1 MTTDFDTVAPAGEV
15 EFRQAIH
22 EMAETISTE
31 YNTRDDW
38 QKSNLWQRLCTPERV
53 IEFRV
58 VWTDRNGSPQV
69 NRGYRVQMNGALGP
83 YKGGLRFHPTVNRSI
98 LKFLAFEQVFKNALT
113 GLPLGGGKGGADF
126 DPKGKTD
133 LEIMN
138 FCRAFMDGLWR
149 ELGPARDVPAGDIGV
164 GGREIGY
171 LFGRYREL
179 AQSHD
184 GTITGKA
191 RVYGGSDLRPQA
203 TGYGVVFFLKAML
216 AHAGTACSED
226 GIVPASSPGTSGPW
240 EIHNR
245 RVLISGSGQVALYA
259 AEQCLKQ
266 GMQVV
271 SLSDSGGTLSLPDGL
286 SDELL
291 QNLIPFK
298 LKEHGRLQAFAAANN
313 LQFLP
318 GKKPWGLM
326 ADTALPCATQNEVL
340 LCDADQLIG
349 GGVKVVVEGANMP
362 CESAAIARL
371 RSAGVLFAPGKAA
384 NAGGVATSGF
394 EMAQNAQHLFWSPAE
409 VERRLHETMEN
420 IHKTCVDFSLHQT
433 RDEKNVNYVE
443 GANRAAFHKVAEAV
457 LAQGY

>member
-1 MTTDFDTVAPAGEV
+1 MTIDFDAAAGEGEP
-15 EFRQAIH
+15 EFKQAIH
-22 EMAETISTE
+22 EMAATLATE
-31 YNTRDDW
+31 YGERADW
-38 QKSNLWQRLCTPERV
+38 QREKLWQRLCTPERI

-58 VWTDRNGSPQV
+58 VWADRNGEPQI
-69 NRGYRVQMNGALGP
+69 NRGYRVQMNGVLGP

-133 LEIMN
+133 LEIRN

-164 GGREIGY
+164 GAREIAY

-184 GTITGKA
+184 GTITGKG
-191 RVYGGSDLRPQA
+191 RGYGGSDLRPQA

-216 AHAGTACSED
+216 AHADMVRRNDDVVSAANPE
-226 GIVPASSPGTSGPW
+226 TSYLP

-271 SLSDSGGTLSLPDGL
+271 SLSDSGGTLSVPDGL
-286 SDELL
+286 KEETL
-291 QNLIPFK
+291 QKLIGFK
-298 LKEHGRLQAFAAANN
+298 LRERGRLEAFAAANG

-318 GKKPWGLM
+318 GKKPWGLK
-326 ADTALPCATQNEVL
+326 ADIALPCATQNEL
-340 LCDADQLIG
+340 FSSDADQLIAS
-349 GGVKVVVEGANMP
+349 GVKAVAEGANMP
-362 CESAAIARL
+362 CAGAAIERL
-371 RSAGVLFAPGKAA
+371 QSAGVLFAPGKAA

-394 EMAQNAQHLFWSPAE
+394 EMSQNAEHLFWTPVE
-409 VERRLHETMEN
+409 VEQRLRETMET
-420 IHKTCVDFSLHQT
+420 IHRTCVDFSQHKT
-433 RDEKNVNYVE
+433 RGEKLVNYVE

>member
-1 MTTDFDTVAPAGEV
+1 MTIDFDAAAGEDEP
-15 EFRQAIH
+15 EFKQAIH
-22 EMAETISTE
+22 EMAATLAAE
-31 YNTRDDW
+31 YGERIDW
-38 QKSNLWQRLCTPERV
+38 QREKLWQRLCTPERL

-58 VWTDRNGSPQV
+58 VWADRNGEPQV
-69 NRGYRVQMNGALGP
+69 NHGYRVQMNGVLGP

-133 LEIMN
+133 LEIRN

-164 GGREIGY
+164 GAHEIAY

-184 GTITGKA
+184 GTITGKG

-216 AHAGTACSED
+216 AHAD
-226 GIVPASSPGTSGPW
+226 M

-271 SLSDSGGTLSLPDGL
+271 SLSDSGGTLSMPDGIT
-286 SDELL
+286 EETL
-291 QNLIPFK
+291 QKLIPFK
-298 LKEHGRLQAFAAANN
+298 LRERGRLEAFAAANG

-326 ADTALPCATQNEVL
+326 ADTALPCATQNEL
-340 LCDADQLIG
+340 LLSDADQLIG
-349 GGVKVVVEGANMP
+349 GGVKAVAEGANMP
-362 CESAAIARL
+362 CAGAAIERL
-371 RSAGVLFAPGKAA
+371 RSAGVLFAPGKAV

-394 EMAQNAQHLFWSPAE
+394 EMAQNAAHLFWAPAE
-409 VERRLHETMEN
+409 VEHRLRETMET
-420 IHKTCVDFSLHQT
+420 IHRTCVDFSLHKT
-433 RDEKNVNYVE
+433 RGEKNVNYVE

>member
-1 MTTDFDTVAPAGEV
+1 M
-15 EFRQAIH
+15 EFKQAIH
-22 EMAETISTE
+22 EMAETISAE
-31 YNTRDDW
+31 YNTHDDW
-38 QKSNLWQRLCTPERV
+38 QKSNLWQRLCVPERV
-53 IEFRV
+53 VEFRV
-58 VWTDRNGSPQV
+58 VWADRNGEPQV

-133 LEIMN
+133 LEIRN

-149 ELGPARDVPAGDIGV
+149 DLGPHHDIPAGDIGV
-164 GGREIGY
+164 GAREIGY

-179 AQSHD
+179 AQQHD

-216 AHAGTACSED
+216 AHAD
-226 GIVPASSPGTSGPW
+226 Q

-271 SLSDSGGTLSLPDGL
+271 SLSDSGGTLSLHDGL
-286 SDELL
+286 KDETL
-291 QNLIPFK
+291 QKLIPFK
-298 LKEHGRLQAFAAANN
+298 LKERGRLEAFAAANN

-326 ADTALPCATQNEVL
+326 ADTALPCATQNEL
-340 LCDADQLIG
+340 LLNDVDKLVG
-349 GGVKVVVEGANMP
+349 GGVKVVAEGANMP
-362 CESAAIARL
+362 CEGAAIARL

-394 EMAQNAQHLFWSPAE
+394 EMAQNASHLFWSAAE
-409 VERRLHETMEN
+409 VEHRLRDTMES
-420 IHKTCVDFSLHQT
+420 IHRTCVDFSLHKT
-433 RDEKNVNYVE
+433 RGEKAVNYAE

>member
-1 MTTDFDTVAPAGEV
+1 MTIDFDAVAPAGEP
-15 EFRQAIH
+15 EFQQAIH
-22 EMAETISTE
+22 EIAQTLAAE
-31 YNTRDDW
+31 YDTRSDW
-38 QKSNLWQRLCTPERV
+38 QREKLWQRLCMPERV
-53 IEFRV
+53 VEFRV
-58 VWTDRNGSPQV
+58 VWADRHGEPQV

-133 LEIMN
+133 LEIRN

-149 ELGPARDVPAGDIGV
+149 ELGPTRDVPAGDIGV
-164 GGREIGY
+164 GAREIGF

-179 AQSHD
+179 AQNHD

-216 AHAGTACSED
+216 AHAD
-226 GIVPASSPGTSGPW
+226 R

-286 SDELL
+286 KDETL
-291 QNLIPFK
+291 QKLIAFK
-298 LKEHGRLQAFAAANN
+298 LRARGRLEAFAAANN

-318 GKKPWGLM
+318 GRKPWGLM
-326 ADTALPCATQNEVL
+326 ADTALPCATQNEML
-340 LCDADQLIG
+340 LGDAEQLIG
-349 GGVKVVVEGANMP
+349 GGVKVVAEGANMP

-371 RSAGVLFAPGKAA
+371 RSAGVLFAPGKAV

-394 EMAQNAQHLFWSPAE
+394 EMAQNASHLFWSPAE
-409 VERRLHETMEN
+409 VERRLRETMET
-420 IHKTCVDFSLHQT
+420 IHKTCVDFSQHQT
-433 RDEKNVNYVE
+433 RGEKLVNYVE
-443 GANRAAFHKVAEAV
+443 GANRAAFHKVAEA
-457 LAQGY
+457 LQAQGY

>member
-1 MTTDFDTVAPAGEV
+1 MTIDFDAVAPAGEK
-15 EFRQAIH
+15 EFKQAIH
-22 EMAETISTE
+22 EMAETISAE
-31 YNTRDDW
+31 YTARDDW
-38 QKSNLWQRLCTPERV
+38 QREKLWQRLCMPERV

-58 VWTDRNGSPQV
+58 VWADRNGEPQV

-149 ELGPARDVPAGDIGV
+149 ELGPAHDVPAGDIGV
-164 GGREIGY
+164 GAREIGY

-179 AQSHD
+179 AQNHD

-216 AHAGTACSED
+216 AHAD
-226 GIVPASSPGTSGPW
+226 Q

-271 SLSDSGGTLSLPDGL
+271 SLSDSGGTLSLPEGL
-286 SDELL
+286 KAETL
-291 QNLIPFK
+291 QKLIPFK
-298 LKEHGRLQAFAAANN
+298 LTERGRLETFAAANN

-318 GKKPWGLM
+318 GRKPWGIM
-326 ADTALPCATQNEVL
+326 ADTALPCATQNEL
-340 LCDADQLIG
+340 LLGDADQLIG

-362 CESAAIARL
+362 CESAAISRL
-371 RSAGVLFAPGKAA
+371 RSAGVLFAPGKAV

-394 EMAQNAQHLFWSPAE
+394 EMAQNAAHLFWAPAE
-409 VERRLHETMEN
+409 IEHRLRDTMEN
-420 IHKTCVDFSLHQT
+420 IHKTCVDFSLHKT
-433 RDEKNVNYVE
+433 RGEKNVNYAE

>member
-1 MTTDFDTVAPAGEV
+1 MTTDFDAVAPSDEP
-15 EFRQAIH
+15 EFRQAVH
-22 EMAETISTE
+22 EVAQTLATE
-31 YNTRDDW
+31 YGTRDDW
-38 QKSNLWQRLCTPERV
+38 QLGKLWQRLCAPERV
-53 IEFRV
+53 VEFRV
-58 VWTDRNGSPQV
+58 VWADRHGQPQV

-133 LEIMN
+133 IEIMN

-149 ELGPARDVPAGDIGV
+149 ELGPAHDVPAGDIGV
-164 GGREIGY
+164 GAREIGY

-191 RVYGGSDLRPQA
+191 RVYGGSVLRPQA
-203 TGYGVVFFLKAML
+203 TGYGVVFFLNAML
-216 AHAGTACSED
+216 AHAD
-226 GIVPASSPGTSGPW
+226 L
-240 EIHNR
+240 EIHSR

-271 SLSDSGGTLSLPDGL
+271 SLSDSGGTLSLPNGL
-286 SDELL
+286 DDETL
-291 QNLIPFK
+291 QRLIPFK
-298 LKEHGRLQAFAAANN
+298 LNQRGRLEAFAAAGK
-313 LQFLP
+313 LPFFP
-318 GKKPWGLM
+318 GKKPWGLTG
-326 ADTALPCATQNEVL
+326 DIALPCATQNEVL
-340 LCDADQLIG
+340 HSDAEQLIG
-349 GGVKVVVEGANMP
+349 GGVKVVAEGANMP
-362 CESAAIARL
+362 CEGAAIARL
-371 RSAGVLFAPGKAA
+371 RSAGVLFAPGKAV

-394 EMAQNAQHLFWSPAE
+394 EMAQNAQHLFWPVAE
-409 VERRLHETMEN
+409 VERRLRETMEA
-420 IHKTCVDFSLHQT
+420 IHKTCVDFSLHKS
-433 RDEKNVNYVE
+433 RGEKNVNYVE

-457 LAQGY
+457 LAQGF